1 METFKNFLVGLFVA
15 VLALVLVVL
24 GTILWPLVIGLGSF
38 MLFIA
43 VSVLAV
49 ILVFYIIV
57 LIGHIVRKGLKTKS
71 R

>member
-24 GTILWPLVIGLGSF
+24 GTILWPFIIGLGSF
-38 MLFIA
+38 VLFIA

-49 ILVFYIIV
+49 ILAFYVIV
-57 LIGHIVRKGLKTKS
+57 LIGHIVRKGLKAKD

>member
-15 VLALVLVVL
+15 ILALVLVVL
-24 GTILWPLVIGLGSF
+24 GTILWPVVIGLGSF
-38 MLFIA
+38 ILFIA

-49 ILVFYIIV
+49 ILVFYVIV
-57 LIGHIVRKGLKTKS
+57 LIGHIVRKGLKTKN